1 MSSTSRPSTNRR
13 LVAHPSGRRDT
24 VYVRVARFEGRD
36 TNAIDEQV
44 ASMKSQI
51 DASRSGELPAGAPEQ
66 ARTLMDTV
74 TRFMEF
80 VDRDT
85 GTTLGITFCETED
98 DLRRASAA
106 LDEMSPPGGTGH
118 RTSVESYEVA
128 LDESFA

>member
-1 MSSTSRPSTNRR
+1 M
-13 LVAHPSGRRDT
+13 
-24 VYVRVARFEGRD
+24 YVRVARFEGRD

-66 ARTLMDTV
+66 GQTLMDTV

-85 GTTLGITFCETED
+85 GTTLGITFCESED

-106 LDEMSPPGGTGH
+106 LDEMSPPEGTGH